1 MIKPIITWRTLA
13 VLPLTLAASGCSWLG
28 SDFRD
33 RGNDYLHAEPIQPIV
48 VPEKLKTTSLDQ
60 LYVVPQ
66 VQSDDFDITE
76 EFEAPRP
83 QPLAA
88 NNFSE
93 SVKIQKLGARRW
105 ILVNSPPSEVWPRTR
120 NFLAANKIQL
130 ADADAV
136 AGTIDTAWLQFKDSP
151 ETRDRYRIFVEQGVQ
166 PDSTEIHI
174 RHLSAATGE
183 AASFDAPW
191 PELSVNPER
200 ESWMLDELAATLAS
214 EASNGATSLLAQ
226 GIGGGPK
233 ISVKTVDGEPVLRM
247 ALTYERARATIAHA
261 LRQEGY
267 TTFASDL
274 DLGIFYVDWQQP
286 VDPEERGWFSS
297 LFSSD
302 EPEVPTTPYSLTDI
316 LTHLQLDDSAHNRAI
331 FESIDLANQ
340 GRALKEAPGYLI
352 VVRGTDE
359 QVDIRIRDAYGKR
372 LKNRD
377 AKEKLNIIR
386 RNLI

>member
-1 MIKPIITWRTLA
+1 MIKPITTWRTLIL
-13 VLPLTLAASGCSWLG
+13 LPLTTAAGCSWLG
-28 SDFRD
+28 NDFRD
-33 RGNDYLHAEPIQPIV
+33 RGNDYLHAEPIKPIV
-48 VPEKLKTTSLDQ
+48 VPADMKATSLDQ
-60 LYVVPQ
+60 LYVVPE
-66 VQSDDFDITE
+66 VQSDDFDVTE

-120 NFLAANKIQL
+120 NFLASNRIQL
-130 ADADAV
+130 AAADAV

-166 PDSTEIHI
+166 PDSTELHVRHI
-174 RHLSAATGE
+174 SAAAGE
-183 AASFDAPW
+183 PAGFDEPW

-200 ESWMLDELAATLAS
+200 EAWMLDELAATLAS

-226 GIGGGPK
+226 NIGGGAK
-233 ISVKTVDGEPVLRM
+233 ISVTAIHGEPVLRM

-261 LRQEGY
+261 LRQEGF
-267 TTFASDL
+267 TTFATDL
-274 DLGIFYVDWQQP
+274 DLGIFYVGWAEP
-286 VDPEERGWFSS
+286 VDPEEQSWFSS
-297 LFSSD
+297 LFGG
-302 EPEVPTTPYSLTDI
+302 EPEELTTPYSLTDV
-316 LTHLQLDDSAHNRAI
+316 LTHLQLEDNAANRAI
-331 FESIDLANQ
+331 FERLDLANQ
-340 GRALKEAPGYLI
+340 GEALEDVPGYLV

-359 QVDIRIRDAYGKR
+359 RVDIRIRDAYGKR
-372 LKNRD
+372 LKNRE